1 MVDEA
6 RARKIAATVLAQN
19 RTFPNAIVLA
29 TDTEA
34 IDFSNGEI
42 AIPKQARFLV
52 IDGQHRLWAQEFSG
66 YAAPYACLIHIG
78 LDERK
83 MAELFLEINDNQK
96 RVPSSLRW
104 DLVRLVRPEDEP
116 EAMRAADLVYELA
129 TEEGSPLFQ
138 RVDLTGERKQITLKQ
153 GSVAPAIKS
162 IVRVAP
168 LRTEPYESQHRLLR
182 AYFSAIRERDVDGW
196 EDGKGPLYQARVV
209 RALIRVLPEA
219 MRKLKKPPKEVEAR
233 DFYLLLKKL
242 DLESLSDERIRAQ
255 HGNAGIAAITETIRK
270 QIFN

>member
-1 MVDEA
+1 MVNEA

-34 IDFSNGEI
+34 IDFSNGKI

-66 YAAPYACLIHIG
+66 YEAPYACLIHIG

-162 IVRVAP
+162 IVRAAP
-168 LRTEPYESQHRLLR
+168 FRTEPYESQHRLLR

-209 RALIRVLPEA
+209 RALIQVLPEA
-219 MRKLKKPPKEVEAR
+219 MRKLNKPPKEVEAG
-233 DFYLLLKKL
+233 DFYRLLKKL

-255 HGNAGIAAITETIRK
+255 HGNAGIAAITKTIRE